1 MFASNFNNIKFFRQL
16 SLSDIYVKFFLSRD
30 ANAVPPFALTKKK
43 IKLFPLS
50 GGILVATNAQK
61 LSTIIEL
68 TVCSR

>member
-1 MFASNFNNIKFFRQL
+1 M
-16 SLSDIYVKFFLSRD
+16 KFFLSRD

-43 IKLFPLS
+43 KIKLFPPS